1 MSSPGGARTVWFG
14 GDYNPEQWPAQVWAE
29 DVELMRSA
37 GVTLVTVGVF
47 AWARLEPRP
56 GEYDLG
62 WLERVIEVL
71 HGGGIAVDLATATA
85 SPPPWMARL
94 DPASLPQLA
103 DGTRLWPGSRQAF
116 CPSSVTYRQ
125 RSLELVERIAER
137 FGRHPAVV
145 LWHVGNES
153 GNHVGECFCDR
164 SAQRFR
170 DWLTRRYG
178 DLDGLNAAWG
188 TNFWSQHY
196 SDWAEVLPP
205 RATPT
210 FPNPGQ
216 RLDWRR
222 FCSDELLDQ
231 YLAEREVLRRHS
243 DRPVTTNFVGFRPTV
258 DYWSWAPHLDVVA
271 QDTYQDPADPRAHV
285 DAAMVADL
293 MRGLGGGRPWLLM
306 EQTTARVN
314 WRKRNVAKRP
324 GQYRLWSLQAV
335 ARGSDAVLHFQ
346 WRQSA
351 AGAEKWHS
359 AMVGHDGAVRP
370 EVSALGAELAGSG
383 GAAVPGGSGG
393 VARSGGVGG
402 VAGARVDTDAAMLF
416 SWPSWWAQS
425 QPAQPAAELDHLA
438 EARRWY
444 GAAWDEGI
452 TLDFVGP
459 GADLAGRR
467 LVIVPTVYLLAD
479 ADVAVLAGHVA
490 AGGTLLVGCW
500 SGLVDGRDQVPRG
513 HYPARLRDLLGVTVA
528 EHLPLAGPAVVR
540 MDGADHAVE
549 VWSER
554 LVPDPDTEVL
564 ARYAGGDLDGAPAL
578 TRHGSVFYAS
588 APLPPAVARALVTR
602 AAGRAGVR
610 PVLPGAPPGLEAVRR
625 GETLF
630 LLNHTDDPVEVRVG
644 RRPVRVDPR
653 DVLVLPADGDD

>member
-1 MSSPGGARTVWFG
+1 MTPPGGRSDRPGPIWFG
-14 GDYNPEQWPAQVWAE
+14 GDYNPEQWPEEVWAD
-29 DVELMRSA
+29 DVTLMRSA
-37 GVTLVTVGVF
+37 GVTLATVGVF
-47 AWARLEPRP
+47 SWAWLEPRP
-56 GEYDLG
+56 GEYDLDR
-62 WLERVIEVL
+62 LERVVELL
-71 HGGGIAVDLATATA
+71 HVGGIAVDLATATA
-85 SPPPWMARL
+85 SPPPWLARL
-94 DPASLPQLA
+94 DPESLPVLA

-116 CPSSVTYRQ
+116 CPSSVSYRQ
-125 RSLELVERIAER
+125 RSLALVDRIAAR
-137 FGRHPAVV
+137 FGDHPGVV

-153 GNHVGECFCDR
+153 GNHVAECFCDR
-164 SAQRFR
+164 SAERFR
-170 DWLTRRYG
+170 DWLARRYG
-178 DLDGLNAAWG
+178 DLDELNAAWG
-188 TNFWSQHY
+188 TAFWSQRY
-196 SDWAEVLPP
+196 GDWAEVLPP

-210 FPNPGQ
+210 FPNPAH
-216 RLDWRR
+216 RLDWHR
-222 FCSDELLDQ
+222 FSSDELLDQ

-258 DYWSWAPHLDVVA
+258 DCWSWAPHLDVVA
-271 QDTYQDPADPRAHV
+271 QDTYQDPADPRTHV

-314 WRKRNVAKRP
+314 WRERNVAKRP

-370 EVSALGAELAGSG
+370 EVSALGRELAGLG
-383 GAAVPGGSGG
+383 D
-393 VARSGGVGG
+393 
-402 VAGARVDTDAAMLF
+402 VAGTRVEAEAAILF

-438 EARRWY
+438 ETRRWY

-452 TLDFVGP
+452 TLEFVGP
-459 GADLAGRR
+459 AADLGGRR
-467 LVIVPTVYLLAD
+467 LVVVPTVYLLAD
-479 ADVAVLAGHVA
+479 ADVAALVEYVA
-490 AGGTLLVGCW
+490 TGGTLLVGCW
-500 SGLVDGRDQVPRG
+500 SGLVDERDQVPRG
-513 HYPARLRDLLGVTVA
+513 DYPARLRDLLGVTVA

-540 MDGADHAVE
+540 MGGADHAVE

-564 ARYAGGDLDGAPAL
+564 ARYAGGDLDGAPAV

-588 APLPPAVARALVTR
+588 TPLPPAAARALLAR
-602 AAGRAGVR
+602 AAGHAGVA

-625 GETLF
+625 GGTLF
-630 LLNHTDDPVEVRVG
+630 LLNHTDGALEVRVG
-644 RRPVRVDPR
+644 RRQFRIGAR
-653 DVLVLPADGDD
+653 DAAVVSADGDD

>member
-1 MSSPGGARTVWFG
+1 MTPPGQAGTVWFG
-14 GDYNPEQWPAQVWAE
+14 GDYNPEQWPEQVWAE
-29 DVELMRSA
+29 DVALMRSA

-47 AWARLEPRP
+47 SWARLEPRP
-56 GEYDLG
+56 GEYDLD
-62 WLERVIEVL
+62 WLERVIELL
-71 HGGGIAVDLATATA
+71 HGAGIRVDLATATA
-85 SPPPWMARL
+85 SPPPWLARL
-94 DPASLPQLA
+94 DPASLPTLA

-116 CPSSVTYRQ
+116 CPSSVAYRE
-125 RSLELVERIAER
+125 RSLELVARIAER

-164 SAQRFR
+164 SAARFR
-170 DWLTRRYG
+170 DWLVHRHG
-178 DLDGLNAAWG
+178 DLDALNAAWG
-188 TNFWSQHY
+188 TSFWSQRY

-243 DRPVTTNFVGFRPTV
+243 DRPVTTNFVGFRPGV
-258 DYWSWAPHLDVVA
+258 DCWSWAPHLDVVA
-271 QDTYQDPADPRAHV
+271 QDTYQDPADPRTHV

-314 WRKRNVAKRP
+314 WRERNVAKRP

-370 EVSALGAELAGSG
+370 EVSALGRELVDRADVAGTRVEA
-383 GAAVPGGSGG
+383 GAAI
-393 VARSGGVGG
+393 
-402 VAGARVDTDAAMLF
+402 LF

-438 EARRWY
+438 ETRRWY

-452 TLDFVGP
+452 TLDFVAP
-459 GADLAGRR
+459 GADLGGRR
-467 LVIVPTVYLLAD
+467 LVVVPTMYLLAG
-479 ADVAVLAGHVA
+479 ADVAALAGYVA

-500 SGLVDGRDQVPRG
+500 SGLVDERDHVPPGR
-513 HYPARLRDLLGVTVA
+513 YPARLRDLLGVTVA

-554 LVPDPDTEVL
+554 LVPDQDTEVL
-564 ARYAGGDLDGAPAL
+564 ARYAGGDLDGAPAV
-578 TRHGSVFYAS
+578 TRHGGVFYAS
-588 APLPPAVARALVTR
+588 APLPPLAARALVAR

-610 PVLPGAPPGLEAVRR
+610 PVLPGTPPGLEAVRR
-625 GETLF
+625 GGTLF
-630 LLNHTDDPVEVRVG
+630 LLNHTDDPVEVGVG
-644 RRPVRVDPR
+644 RRPVLVGPR
-653 DVLVLPADGDD
+653 DAVVVPADGDA

>member
-1 MSSPGGARTVWFG
+1 MTPPGGRSDRPGPIWFG
-14 GDYNPEQWPAQVWAE
+14 GDYNPEQWPEEVWAD
-29 DVELMRSA
+29 DVTLMRSA
-37 GVTLVTVGVF
+37 GVTLATVGVF
-47 AWARLEPRP
+47 SWAWLEPRP
-56 GEYDLG
+56 GEYDLDR
-62 WLERVIEVL
+62 LERVVELL
-71 HGGGIAVDLATATA
+71 HAGGIAVDLATATA
-85 SPPPWMARL
+85 SPPPWLARL
-94 DPASLPQLA
+94 DPESLPVLA

-116 CPSSVTYRQ
+116 CPSSVSYRQ
-125 RSLELVERIAER
+125 RSLALVDRIAAR
-137 FGRHPAVV
+137 FGDHPGVV

-153 GNHVGECFCDR
+153 GNHVAECFCDR
-164 SAQRFR
+164 SAERFR
-170 DWLTRRYG
+170 DWLARRYG
-178 DLDGLNAAWG
+178 DLDELNAAWG
-188 TNFWSQHY
+188 TAFWSQRY
-196 SDWAEVLPP
+196 GDWAEVLPP

-210 FPNPGQ
+210 FPNPAH
-216 RLDWRR
+216 RLDWHR
-222 FCSDELLDQ
+222 FSSDELLDQ

-258 DYWSWAPHLDVVA
+258 DCWSWAPHLDVVA
-271 QDTYQDPADPRAHV
+271 QDTYQDPADPRTHV

-314 WRKRNVAKRP
+314 WRERNVAKRP

-370 EVSALGAELAGSG
+370 EVSALGRELAGLG
-383 GAAVPGGSGG
+383 D
-393 VARSGGVGG
+393 
-402 VAGARVDTDAAMLF
+402 VAGTRVEAEAAILF

-438 EARRWY
+438 ETRRWY

-452 TLDFVGP
+452 TLEFVGP
-459 GADLAGRR
+459 AADLGGRR
-467 LVIVPTVYLLAD
+467 LVVVPTVYLLAD
-479 ADVAVLAGHVA
+479 ADVAALVEYVA
-490 AGGTLLVGCW
+490 TGGTLLVGCW
-500 SGLVDGRDQVPRG
+500 SGLVDERDQVPRG
-513 HYPARLRDLLGVTVA
+513 DYPARLRDLLGVTVA

-540 MDGADHAVE
+540 MGGADHAVE

-564 ARYAGGDLDGAPAL
+564 ARYAGGDLDGAPAV

-588 APLPPAVARALVTR
+588 TPLPPAAARALLAR
-602 AAGRAGVR
+602 AAGHAGVA

-625 GETLF
+625 GGTLF
-630 LLNHTDDPVEVRVG
+630 LLNHTDGALEVRVG
-644 RRPVRVDPR
+644 RRQFRIGAR
-653 DVLVLPADGDD
+653 DAAVVSADGDD

>member
-1 MSSPGGARTVWFG
+1 MTSPGTPAGRARTVWFG
-14 GDYNPEQWPAQVWAE
+14 GDYNPEQWPEQVWAE
-29 DVELMRSA
+29 DVALMHAA

-47 AWARLEPRP
+47 SWARLEPRP
-56 GEYDLG
+56 GEYDLD
-62 WLERVIEVL
+62 WLDRVIGLL
-71 HGGGIAVDLATATA
+71 HGAGIAVDLATATA
-85 SPPPWMARL
+85 SPPPWLARL
-94 DPASLPQLA
+94 DPASLPMLA

-116 CPSSVTYRQ
+116 CPSSVTYRE
-125 RSLELVERIAER
+125 RSLELVARIAER
-137 FGRHPAVV
+137 FGRHPAVA

-164 SAQRFR
+164 SAARFR
-170 DWLTRRYG
+170 DWLVRRHG

-188 TNFWSQHY
+188 TSFWSQRY

-243 DRPVTTNFVGFRPTV
+243 DRPATTNFVGFRRPTL
-258 DYWSWAPHLDVVA
+258 DYWSWAGHLDVVS
-271 QDTYQDPADPRAHV
+271 QDTYQDPADPRTHV

-293 MRGLGGGRPWLLM
+293 MRGLRGGRPWLLM

-314 WRKRNVAKRP
+314 WRERNVAKRP

-359 AMVGHDGAVRP
+359 AMVGHDGAVLP
-370 EVSALGAELAGSG
+370 EVSALGRELATLT
-383 GAAVPGGSGG
+383 
-393 VARSGGVGG
+393 G
-402 VAGARVDTDAAMLF
+402 VAGTRVETEAAILF

-438 EARRWY
+438 ETSRWY

-452 TLDFVGP
+452 TLEFVAP
-459 GADLAGRR
+459 GADLTGRR
-467 LVIVPTVYLLAD
+467 LVLVPTVYLLAD
-479 ADVAVLAGHVA
+479 ADVAAMARYVA

-500 SGLVDGRDQVPRG
+500 SGLVDERDQVPRG
-513 HYPARLRDLLGVTVA
+513 RYPARLRDLLGVTVA
-528 EHLPLAGPAVVR
+528 EHLPLAGPAMVR

-554 LVPDPDTEVL
+554 LEPDPDTEVL
-564 ARYAGGDLDGAPAL
+564 ARYAGGDLDGAPAI
-578 TRHGSVFYAS
+578 TRRGGVFYAS
-588 APLPPAVARALVTR
+588 APLPPLAARALVAR
-602 AAGRAGVR
+602 AAGQAGVR

-625 GETLF
+625 GGALF
-630 LLNHTDDPVEVRVG
+630 LLNHTDEPLEVEVG
-644 RRPVRVDPR
+644 RRPVLVGPR
-653 DVLVLPADGDD
+653 DAVVVPADGDD

>member
-1 MSSPGGARTVWFG
+1 MTPPGGRSDRPGPIWFG
-14 GDYNPEQWPAQVWAE
+14 GDYNPEQWPEEVWAD
-29 DVELMRSA
+29 DVTLMRSA
-37 GVTLVTVGVF
+37 GVTLATVGVF
-47 AWARLEPRP
+47 SWAWLEPRP
-56 GEYDLG
+56 GEYDLDR
-62 WLERVIEVL
+62 LERVVELL
-71 HGGGIAVDLATATA
+71 HAGGIAVDLATATA
-85 SPPPWMARL
+85 SPPPWLARL
-94 DPASLPQLA
+94 DPESLPVLA

-116 CPSSVTYRQ
+116 CPSSVSYRQ
-125 RSLELVERIAER
+125 RSLALVDRIAAR
-137 FGRHPAVV
+137 FGDHPGVV

-153 GNHVGECFCDR
+153 GNHVAECFCDR
-164 SAQRFR
+164 SAERFR
-170 DWLTRRYG
+170 DWLARRYG
-178 DLDGLNAAWG
+178 DLDELNAAWG
-188 TNFWSQHY
+188 TAFWSQRY
-196 SDWAEVLPP
+196 GDWAEVLPP

-210 FPNPGQ
+210 FPNPAH
-216 RLDWRR
+216 RLDWHR
-222 FCSDELLDQ
+222 FSSDELLDQ

-258 DYWSWAPHLDVVA
+258 DCWSWAPHLDVVA
-271 QDTYQDPADPRAHV
+271 QYTYQDPADPRTHV

-314 WRKRNVAKRP
+314 WRERNVAKRP

-359 AMVGHDGAVRP
+359 AMVGHDGAVRS
-370 EVSALGAELAGSG
+370 EVSALGRELAGLG
-383 GAAVPGGSGG
+383 D
-393 VARSGGVGG
+393 
-402 VAGARVDTDAAMLF
+402 VAGTRVEAEAAILF

-438 EARRWY
+438 ETRRWY

-452 TLDFVGP
+452 TLEFVGP
-459 GADLAGRR
+459 AADLGGRR
-467 LVIVPTVYLLAD
+467 LVVVPTVYLLAD
-479 ADVAVLAGHVA
+479 ADVAALVEYVA
-490 AGGTLLVGCW
+490 TGGTLLVGCW
-500 SGLVDGRDQVPRG
+500 SGLVDERDQVPRG
-513 HYPARLRDLLGVTVA
+513 DYPARLRDLLGVTVA

-540 MDGADHAVE
+540 MGGADHAVE

-564 ARYAGGDLDGAPAL
+564 ARYAGGDLDGAPAV

-588 APLPPAVARALVTR
+588 TPLPPAAARALLAR
-602 AAGRAGVR
+602 AAGHAGVA

-625 GETLF
+625 GGTLF
-630 LLNHTDDPVEVRVG
+630 LLNHTDGALEVRVG
-644 RRPVRVDPR
+644 RRQFRIGAR
-653 DVLVLPADGDD
+653 DAAVVSADGDD